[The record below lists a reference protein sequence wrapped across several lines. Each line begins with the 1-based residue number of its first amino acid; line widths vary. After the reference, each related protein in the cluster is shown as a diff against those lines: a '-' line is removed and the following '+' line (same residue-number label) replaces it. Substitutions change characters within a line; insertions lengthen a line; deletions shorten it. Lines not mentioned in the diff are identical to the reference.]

1 MRGRRREQAA
11 ERTSESRPRR
21 RDGLDY
27 EISDACMDVALWPGP
42 ICDVCYAV
50 SCASCGY
57 VFDDVSDASPRRTHR
72 HRLLCYGC
80 ADAYQHPLAGGAAA
94 AAAGA
99 DGAVGGGDADGAV
112 M

>member
-1 MRGRRREQAA
+1 MGRSPAA
-11 ERTSESRPRR
+11 TT
-21 RDGLDY
+21 D

-50 SCASCGY
+50 SCAGCGY
-57 VFDDVSDASPRRTHR
+57 VFDDVSDAAPHRTHR

-80 ADAYQHPLAGGAAA
+80 AAAYQHPLAGGAAA

-99 DGAVGGGDADGAV
+99 DGAVGGGAADGAV